1 MQKRTRRTALP
12 WCIAGG
18 VLLFFAILYSCRTE
32 VRDWIVDDTLY
43 STEIR
48 RYAEKYE
55 LDPQLV
61 RALIFQESRFNPECR
76 GSKGEVGLMQLLP
89 EGAVADYT
97 AIHKIRGYSRR
108 ALRHPE
114 LNLEIGCWYLSRA
127 VRRWKGHPD
136 QLALALSQYNA
147 GERRVAKWA
156 ENKLKPEEYPI
167 KSTRIYVR
175 KILTRYHQ
183 YLKEQQ

>member
-97 AIHKIRGYSRR
+97 AIHKI
-108 ALRHPE
+108 
-114 LNLEIGCWYLSRA
+114 
-127 VRRWKGHPD
+127 
-136 QLALALSQYNA
+136 
-147 GERRVAKWA
+147 
-156 ENKLKPEEYPI
+156 
-167 KSTRIYVR
+167 
-175 KILTRYHQ
+175 
-183 YLKEQQ
+183 